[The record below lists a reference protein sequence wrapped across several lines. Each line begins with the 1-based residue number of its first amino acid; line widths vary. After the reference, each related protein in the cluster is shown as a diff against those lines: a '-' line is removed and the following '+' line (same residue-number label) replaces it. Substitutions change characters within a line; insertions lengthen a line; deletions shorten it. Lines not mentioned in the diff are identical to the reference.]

1 MTDSAAAYRNPGL
14 PVDAR
19 VRDLVGRMSVEEKA
33 GQLRQILSKGLW
45 EKRSGKPELTQEFE
59 RAIAGHIGALYGV
72 LRSDPWTKR
81 TLETGKATY
90 WSRSRQS
97 FWVKGESSGN
107 VQLVKEVLVDCDED
121 TVVLKVEQVGDAACH
136 EGYRSCFFR
145 RVEDGELKVVGQ
157 RVFDPKTVYK
167 K

>member
-1 MTDSAAAYRNPGL
+1 MVTLDFAKSPDGLVPAIAQDWQTGEVLMLAYMN
-14 PVDAR
+14 
-19 VRDLVGRMSVEEKA
+19 EKA
-33 GQLRQILSKGLW
+33 WQ
-45 EKRSGKPELTQEFE
+45 
-59 RAIAGHIGALYGV
+59 
-72 LRSDPWTKR
+72 R
-81 TLETGKATY
+81 TLETGRATY

-107 VQLVKEVLVDCDED
+107 VQLVKEILVDCDED
-121 TVVLKVEQVGDAACH
+121 TVVLKIEQVGDAACH

-145 RVEDGELKVVGQ
+145 RVEDGELKIVGQ